1 MNGPH
6 DDRAL
11 ALLGEID
18 ADGPFAV
25 RTLLSRYDLCES
37 DLHGLCAELRA
48 AGLLAEAEVAG
59 ERGYRTTERARQAL
73 ERNEKT

>member
-6 DDRAL
+6 DDCAL

-59 ERGYRTTERARQAL
+59 ERGYRTTERAHQAL
-73 ERNEKT
+73 DRAHG

>member
-1 MNGPH
+1 MNGSH

-25 RTLLSRYDLCES
+25 RTLLSRHDLCES

-59 ERGYRTTERARQAL
+59 ERGYRTTERAREAL